1 MTSGE
6 ETDSPPDLS
15 WQRPSPDV
23 WKTDSTISPSVGV
36 RPGQRPLLLLQP
48 QGAKC
53 TGKAKSPVA
62 PERDGLSLRK
72 EEERGF
78 IVYTEARFSQ
88 WSVVVEEERSGA
100 VLETPLG
107 PVHVA
112 LEGAPRPGRPAL
124 LMLPDV
130 GHTHASCFAPLFAHP
145 EMREVASHFLLV
157 HLDPPG
163 MEVGA
168 PPYPP
173 GYQYPSLEQLA
184 EIVPCV
190 LRHLNIASVVGIGV
204 GAGVVL
210 AKFGLLHPEAVEGL
224 VLINI
229 NPRTKGWVD
238 WVAHKLSGLTSSSS
252 ELILAHLFTQEEL
265 AGPPPVQQA
274 RRRLGAAPNAPL
286 LWAMYNSRGD
296 LGLQRSGANSLRVR
310 GHGVREGQ
318 RSRGVRGLL
327 GGGDRAL
334 PGREVRGQPGV
345 RGHRG
350 GVGGHGPT
358 RAAGQA
364 HEAFKYFL
372 QGMGYLAAAAMTR
385 LSRSRTASLSSAAS
399 GDGGAGPQPVP
410 RQPGGGA
417 GRPPPPEGPPPGP
430 ALHPPKSPPTPH
442 PGPPLKSRTQD
453 S

>member
-1 MTSGE
+1 
-6 ETDSPPDLS
+6 
-15 WQRPSPDV
+15 
-23 WKTDSTISPSVGV
+23 
-36 RPGQRPLLLLQP
+36 
-48 QGAKC
+48 
-53 TGKAKSPVA
+53 
-62 PERDGLSLRK
+62 
-72 EEERGF
+72 
-78 IVYTEARFSQ
+78 
-88 WSVVVEEERSGA
+88 
-100 VLETPLG
+100 
-107 PVHVA
+107 
-112 LEGAPRPGRPAL
+112 
-124 LMLPDV
+124 MLPDV

-204 GAGVVL
+204 GAGAFVL

-229 NPRTKGWVD
+229 NPRAKGWVD

-252 ELILAHLFTQEEL
+252 KLILAHLFTQEEL
-265 AGPPPVQQA
+265 AAAPPPVQQA

-296 LGLQRSGANSLRVR
+296 LGLQRSGANSLRCPV
-310 GHGVREGQ
+310 
-318 RSRGVRGLL
+318 LL
-327 GGGDRAL
+327 VVGDNSPHKDAMPAKL
-334 PGREVRGQPGV
+334 
-345 RGHRG
+345 
-350 GVGGHGPT
+350 T
-358 RAAGQA
+358 
-364 HEAFKYFL
+364 EAFKYFL

-410 RQPGGGA
+410 RQPGGA
-417 GRPPPPEGPPPGP
+417 PPAP
-430 ALHPPKSPPTPH
+430 
-442 PGPPLKSRTQD
+442 
-453 S
+453 

>member
-1 MTSGE
+1 
-6 ETDSPPDLS
+6 
-15 WQRPSPDV
+15 
-23 WKTDSTISPSVGV
+23 
-36 RPGQRPLLLLQP
+36 
-48 QGAKC
+48 
-53 TGKAKSPVA
+53 
-62 PERDGLSLRK
+62 
-72 EEERGF
+72 
-78 IVYTEARFSQ
+78 
-88 WSVVVEEERSGA
+88 GA

-204 GAGVVL
+204 GAGAFVL

-229 NPRTKGWVD
+229 NPRAKGWVD

-265 AGPPPVQQA
+265 AAAPPPVQQA

-296 LGLQRSGANSLRVR
+296 LGLQRSGANSLRCPV
-310 GHGVREGQ
+310 
-318 RSRGVRGLL
+318 LL
-327 GGGDRAL
+327 VVGDNSPHKDAM
-334 PGREVRGQPGV
+334 VSDV
-345 RGHRG
+345 T
-350 GVGGHGPT
+350 V
-358 RAAGQA
+358 
-364 HEAFKYFL
+364 
-372 QGMGYLAAAAMTR
+372 AAAAMTR

-399 GDGGAGPQPVP
+399 GDGGRGRSLSRGSLGAG
-410 RQPGGGA
+410 G

-430 ALHPPKSPPTPH
+430 RSIPPNPP
-442 PGPPLKSRTQD
+442 PPPIRD
-453 S
+453 PP

>member
-1 MTSGE
+1 MGQVE
-6 ETDSPPDLS
+6 LKKNHPPALRS
-15 WQRPSPDV
+15 
-23 WKTDSTISPSVGV
+23 
-36 RPGQRPLLLLQP
+36 LLLPSALYPMLFGNGCNTLFQLFGDKSCCPQP
-48 QGAKC
+48 F
-53 TGKAKSPVA
+53 P
-62 PERDGLSLRK
+62 L
-72 EEERGF
+72 
-78 IVYTEARFSQ
+78 
-88 WSVVVEEERSGA
+88 GA

-204 GAGVVL
+204 GAGAFVL

-229 NPRTKGWVD
+229 NPRAKGWVD

-265 AGPPPVQQA
+265 AAAPPPVQQA

-296 LGLQRSGANSLRVR
+296 LGLQRSGANSLRCPVLLVVGDNSPPQGR
-310 GHGVREGQ
+310 HEVSQGSEVTGEG
-318 RSRGVRGLL
+318 S
-327 GGGDRAL
+327 
-334 PGREVRGQPGV
+334 EVTAPPAQPAKL
-345 RGHRG
+345 
-350 GVGGHGPT
+350 T
-358 RAAGQA
+358 
-364 HEAFKYFL
+364 EAFKYFL

-385 LSRSRTASLSSAAS
+385 LSRSRTASLSGAAS
-399 GDGGAGPQPVP
+399 GDGA
-410 RQPGGGA
+410 
-417 GRPPPPEGPPPGP
+417 
-430 ALHPPKSPPTPH
+430 
-442 PGPPLKSRTQD
+442 
-453 S
+453 